1 MGAVKRNAYVCM
13 LTSEQIYIYFKIY
26 MNLSLSLSL
35 SLSLQYESVSLFES
49 VLIPL
54 TNLVYLSESEQCL
67 IIFHIL

>member
-1 MGAVKRNAYVCM
+1 MGAVKRNAYVCT
-13 LTSEQIYIYFKIY
+13 LTSEQIYIYIYFKIY
-26 MNLSLSLSL
+26 MNL